1 LKRIDWNTLCV
12 ASPAVIGAA
21 AAAALL
27 TAAGWRM
34 LPLMAAAALAAA
46 GIAAS
51 RQLAATQHKPR
62 REVSAYLA
70 SRQQFGEHVAP
81 VWSGQIESSRV
92 QMETAVSSLAA
103 CFAGVVGK
111 LDQAVR
117 ASGAATDTI
126 EDGDNGLVQVFAA
139 SEKELG
145 AVVASL
151 RTAVASKA
159 AMLDTV
165 QGLSQFVA
173 ELRAM
178 AADVAS
184 IAAQTNLLALNAA
197 IEAARA
203 GEAGRGFAVVAN
215 EVRMLSNKSGDTG
228 KRIADKVSLIS
239 SAIIGTCQ
247 SVEASMLQESAAMQS
262 SEASIDSVLAGFRNI
277 TGALVQSTSILKN
290 ESIGIKAEVGD
301 ALMQLQFQDRVSQIL
316 GHVKQNIEQL
326 PAFLAQHQQ
335 QYEHG
340 GALPLLDSAA
350 LLGELEKTYA
360 TAEERLIHSGRQAP
374 PKDHPELT
382 FF

>member
-1 LKRIDWNTLCV
+1 MKRMDRNTLCI
-12 ASPAVIGAA
+12 ASPAAIGLA

-27 TAAGWRM
+27 AAAGWRL
-34 LPLMAAAALAAA
+34 LPAMAAAALLAA
-46 GIAAS
+46 GLAAS
-51 RQLAATQHKPR
+51 RQLAATARRPR
-62 REVSAYLA
+62 REAIDYMA
-70 SRQQFGEHVAP
+70 SRQRFSEHVAP
-81 VWSGQIESSRV
+81 VWADQIESSRV
-92 QMETAVSSLAA
+92 QMETAVSSLAS

-151 RTAVASKA
+151 KTAVASKA

-173 ELRAM
+173 ELQAM

-215 EVRMLSNKSGDTG
+215 EVRMLSNKSGETG
-228 KRIADKVSLIS
+228 KRIAAKVSVIS
-239 SAIIGTCQ
+239 SAIISTCKT
-247 SVEASMLQESAAMQS
+247 VEASMLQESEAMQS
-262 SEASIDSVLAGFRNI
+262 SEASIAAVLAGFRNI
-277 TGALVQSTSILKN
+277 TDALVQSTSILKN

-316 GHVKQNIEQL
+316 GHVRQNIEQL
-326 PAFLAQHQQ
+326 PGFLAQNREE
-335 QYEHG
+335 YERS

-360 TAEERLIHSGRQAP
+360 TAEERLIHSGAKAAP
-374 PKDHPELT
+374 KEHLELT